1 MKKRILLITTIIYV
15 FNSTFAQNI
24 QYGKKYKSAI
34 IFFGNGPGLEVKNL
48 ELLDNNI
55 ITFDNAT
62 TDQKLSEISLIQVK
76 KGTASKG
83 GVLCAG
89 SCGLYMVSIAL
100 RGLFGPYEYKQYNEE
115 TKQDE
120 IIKEPG
126 ISTREVIL
134 YTAIFSGISYGIGW
148 LGGNFFNVL
157 RYHSLDD
164 WEVIYTNQNFD

>member
-15 FNSTFAQNI
+15 FNITFAQNI
-24 QYGKKYKSAI
+24 QYGKIYKSAI
-34 IFFGNGPGLEVKNL
+34 IFFENGQRIEVKNL
-48 ELLDNNI
+48 EFLNN
-55 ITFDNAT
+55 TTVTYDNAIT
-62 TDQKLSEISLIQVK
+62 NQQLSEISQIQAK

-83 GVLCAG
+83 GIICGGA
-89 SCGLYMVSIAL
+89 CGLFMIVSAL
-100 RGLFGPYEYKQYNEE
+100 GGVFSSYEYEEYNEE

-148 LGGNFFNVL
+148 LGGNFFNIL